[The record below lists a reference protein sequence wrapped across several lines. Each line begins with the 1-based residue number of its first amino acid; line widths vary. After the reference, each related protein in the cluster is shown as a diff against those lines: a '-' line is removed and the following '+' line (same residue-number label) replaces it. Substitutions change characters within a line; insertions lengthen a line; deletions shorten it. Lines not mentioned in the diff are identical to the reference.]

1 MRIIKALTLLAFL
14 NPAKA
19 FTNSNG
25 IIEMDVKV
33 SNKPS
38 KKYTPGL
45 GSHLMSLDSAKHP
58 DYIEKELL
66 DFFDI
71 QIYSKIYL
79 GSDKQE
85 FDMIFDT
92 GSSWVWVQHD
102 LCKTC
107 ANKEHF
113 NSMASSTF
121 EQLTPNFSSLY
132 YGKGMVIGY
141 DTTD

>member
-1 MRIIKALTLLAFL
+1 MNLTKVLTLLAFL
-14 NPAKA
+14 TPSRAYMNKD
-19 FTNSNG
+19 G
-25 IIEMDVKV
+25 VIEMDVHV

-38 KKYTPGL
+38 KKYASGL
-45 GSHLMSLDSAKHP
+45 GTHLMSLDSAKHP
-58 DYIEKELL
+58 DYIEKDLL

-71 QIYSKIYL
+71 QIYSKIFL
-79 GSDKQE
+79 GSNKQE

-113 NSMASSTF
+113 DSMNSTTF
-121 EQLTPNFSSLY
+121 EQLTPNFSTLY
-132 YGKGMVIGY
+132 YGKGMVVGY